1 MSAPHDSAQKD
12 LASVTRPEKDRAF
25 TPLHYFF
32 VLFVLVA
39 GGMFCFKLFSFLS
52 TIKRDELAGFAYDP
66 MITYGF
72 VAMGFLCLLMWAYAS
87 GQFRDIERPKYDM
100 LERFDAQERAEARM
114 LGEIEEDPR

>member
-1 MSAPHDSAQKD
+1 MNDTTQGVPAPEER
-12 LASVTRPEKDRAF
+12 VERAL
-25 TPLHYFF
+25 TPVHYAFI
-32 VLFVLVA
+32 LFILIA

-87 GQFRDIERPKYDM
+87 GQFRDVERPKHD
-100 LERFDAQERAEARM
+100 LFERFDDQEQRENEYFDGERRGGRA
-114 LGEIEEDPR
+114 